1 VIVLGLSFGLL
12 ALAGICLARA
22 TGVPDESR
30 ATRAVRVMI
39 WAFTVLVV
47 TEATLGAGGRLD
59 ARSTL
64 AALAAVALAL
74 AIGTRRLA
82 PRHASG
88 RPEREPLSVLDVACV
103 FALTAVVLLRA
114 WTGFGKTTFLYDTL
128 SYHLH
133 VPATWLADRR
143 LEIVPAVFGDP
154 SSAYA
159 PSNLELWFAF
169 LMAPLRSD
177 DLAGTGQVAF
187 AALAALAIVAAVREA
202 GGRRTAAL
210 AAALLFLLV
219 PEVWQ
224 QARTAMTDL
233 GLAALL
239 LASLPFSLRA
249 ARRASA
255 GELMTAAAALG
266 LAVGTKYVGL
276 PLALPFALAAL
287 SAKAGRPRP
296 AALAA
301 AAAVVFATG
310 GFWYLRNALV
320 TGNPFYPVATLGLPG
335 LTDRAAMRAW
345 LYHLPIGQLG
355 ALGEMIGAA
364 GLGFVLAAAVAVVWR
379 RLLPEALL
387 LLALVAVFWLW
398 IPYQESRFLFP
409 AFGVAAVALGR
420 ATGRVTRPATG
431 PAIEPISAPLDWR
444 LGVVLVGLVEH
455 STPERW
461 LLVPAGALG
470 AATAIGWR
478 HLPVPSRSAL
488 RSMRALGLGA
498 LLVAAAVTLTLG
510 LERHRARD
518 PGYAVGTGLDGA
530 WAWFRGNV
538 YGARVAYTGTNLA
551 FPLAGRDLANRVTYV
566 NVAGAPGDRLHDF
579 GRRLP
584 PTPGR
589 APNPESAP
597 YRDGASFDV
606 WWRNLRA
613 AHAEVLFVAA
623 LDEIVAHNVAA
634 DGDGFPV
641 ERAWADAHPAQFH
654 LRYAS
659 PDARV
664 YGIAP

>member
-1 VIVLGLSFGLL
+1 MIVLALSLGLL
-12 ALAGICLARA
+12 ASAGVCVARA
-22 TGVPDESR
+22 TGSPGESR
-30 ATRAVRVMI
+30 ATRAVRVML
-39 WAFTVLVV
+39 WALALLVV
-47 TEATLGAGGRLD
+47 IEATLGFCGRLD

-64 AALAAVALAL
+64 AGLAAVALAL
-74 AIGTRRLA
+74 ALGTRRVA
-82 PRHASG
+82 PRQADG
-88 RPEREPLSVLDVACV
+88 GPEREPFSVLDVACV
-103 FALTAVVLLRA
+103 FALGAAVLLRA
-114 WTGFGKTTFLYDTL
+114 WSGVGKTTFLYDTL

-133 VPATWLADRR
+133 IPATWIADRR

-169 LMAPLRSD
+169 LMAPLHSD
-177 DLAGTGQVAF
+177 YLAGTGQVAF

-210 AAALLFLLV
+210 AAAIVFLLV

-239 LASLPFSLRA
+239 LASLPFTLRV
-249 ARRASA
+249 ARLARA
-255 GELMTAAAALG
+255 GDLVTAAAALG
-266 LAVGTKYVGL
+266 LAAGTKYVGL
-276 PLALPFALAAL
+276 PFALPFALAAAL
-287 SAKAGRPRP
+287 SSKSGRPRP
-296 AALAA
+296 RDLMA

-345 LYHLPIGQLG
+345 IYHLPIGDLD

-364 GLGFVLAAAVAVVWR
+364 GLGFVLSAAVAVVWR

-409 AFGVAAVALGR
+409 AFGVAAVAIGR
-420 ATGRVTRPATG
+420 APGPATG
-431 PAIEPISAPLDWR
+431 PRAAPLDWR
-444 LGVVLVGLVEH
+444 LGLVLAGLVEY

-478 HLPVPSRSAL
+478 HLPVPSRRAL

-498 LLVAAAVTLTLG
+498 LLVATAVALTLG

-518 PGYAVGTGLDGA
+518 PGYAVGTGLDDA
-530 WAWFRGNV
+530 WAWFRRNV
-538 YGARVAYTGTNLA
+538 HGARVAYTGTNLA
-551 FPLAGRDLANRVTYV
+551 FPLTGRELANRVTYV
-566 NVAGAPGDRLHDF
+566 NVAGDPGDRLHHF

-584 PTPGR
+584 PLGR
-589 APNPESAP
+589 AANPESAP

-613 AHAEVLFVAA
+613 ARADVLFVAA
-623 LDEIVAHNVAA
+623 LDEIVARNVAA

-659 PDARV
+659 PEARV
-664 YGIAP
+664 YGIAPP